1 MVRRLAMP
9 ALLTIVRQLGMDSVA
24 VFLGFGL
31 VHDLGVHDIVIASRG
46 LLARRGGL
54 ACFLG

>member
-1 MVRRLAMP
+1 MP